1 MKSVP
6 GSTLR
11 SRFSLITESLVL
23 PGVIFALIGENNAPF
38 CNQIKM
44 LNFVSKKDMNLIQQL
59 FEIAHKMAL
68 CCGNAHRIRSRK
80 MRRQRSDEHT
90 TSLSDFDN
98 LCVKLRDSLP
108 ICCLY

>member
-23 PGVIFALIGENNAPF
+23 PGVIFALIGENNGPF

-59 FEIAHKMAL
+59 FKL
-68 CCGNAHRIRSRK
+68 
-80 MRRQRSDEHT
+80 HT
-90 TSLSDFDN
+90 KWPFVVGTRTESEAE
-98 LCVKLRDSLP
+98 K
-108 ICCLY
+108 